1 MMNVSP
7 SGGSRGV
14 VSESMAVEKAVIAV
28 REGKTM
34 AETGEMAEGAR
45 WRAREE
51 RVCSVGGCL
60 RDSMAGTHLRGGN
73 SGKE

>member
-51 RVCSVGGCL
+51 RVCSVGSVMMVGHHRGVKDL
-60 RDSMAGTHLRGGN
+60 RVRR
-73 SGKE
+73 